1 MVGDLYFLFIFYLK
15 CFKQSIWEL
24 YSSLVGGSNATFIG
38 CQLRLNLIEEEGN
51 CNSWL
56 SLHQSTLMLTG
67 YKNVFQR
74 ILSLTCRRS
83 YHESISQTLA
93 CSTFSSHSKLS
104 ALRSSFF
111 SDPSHCN
118 SPMDLKEV
126 LKVLEELAPL
136 SLAESWDNVGLLVEP
151 IKCRPIKTILLTNDL
166 TDSVMSEAEAMNCDL
181 IISYHPP
188 LFHPIKCLV
197 SKNWKQRLAIRAITA
212 GIAVFSPHTSWD
224 SVKGGVNDWL
234 AGGVGSGKV
243 SVLSQSFSSAPQSHK
258 LEFTARSLEEL
269 NTIMAELKGTNS
281 GVNLQHT
288 AVSSETDGFF
298 ISLICPDSGLTPSVQ
313 TLLQHATP
321 SQSLS
326 ILQVKQRPL
335 PGYGQG
341 RLSVLDEPVTVA
353 AAVQQMK
360 SHLGLNHLRLA
371 LGAQQTLESIVS
383 TVAVCAGS
391 GGSVLNGVKADLYI
405 TGEMSHHEVLDSVAA
420 GASVILSD
428 HSNSE
433 RGFLAVFKKRLA
445 GHLSNSITVA
455 LSQADRD
462 PLEVV

>member
-1 MVGDLYFLFIFYLK
+1 
-15 CFKQSIWEL
+15 
-24 YSSLVGGSNATFIG
+24 
-38 CQLRLNLIEEEGN
+38 
-51 CNSWL
+51 
-56 SLHQSTLMLTG
+56 MLTG
-67 YKNVFQR
+67 YKIVFQR

-83 YHESISQTLA
+83 YHEIISQTLA
-93 CSTFSSHSKLS
+93 CSPFSSHSKLS
-104 ALRSSFF
+104 ALPSSFF
-111 SDPSHCN
+111 FSAPFHCSIRSHQLSTPLHPCHCYSFSCSLSHSSRPT

-126 LKVLEELAPL
+126 LEVLEQLAPL

-188 LFHPIKCLV
+188 LFRPIKCLV
-197 SKNWKQRLAIRAITA
+197 SKDWKQRLAIRAITA

-234 AGGVGSGKV
+234 VGGVGSGKV
-243 SVLSQSFSSAPQSHK
+243 SVLSQALSSGPQSHK
-258 LEFTARSLEEL
+258 LEFTARSQEEL
-269 NTIMAELKGTNS
+269 NTIMAELKGMNS

-288 AVSSETDGFF
+288 VVSSETDGFF
-298 ISLICPDSGLTPSVQ
+298 ISLICPDSALTPSVQ
-313 TLLQHATP
+313 TLLRHAAP

-326 ILQVKQRPL
+326 ILQIKKPPL

-371 LGAQQTLESIVS
+371 LGAQRTLESTVS

-445 GHLSNSITVA
+445 VHLSDSVTVA

-462 PLEVV
+462 PLDVV

>member
-1 MVGDLYFLFIFYLK
+1 
-15 CFKQSIWEL
+15 
-24 YSSLVGGSNATFIG
+24 
-38 CQLRLNLIEEEGN
+38 
-51 CNSWL
+51 
-56 SLHQSTLMLTG
+56 MLTG
-67 YKNVFQR
+67 YKIVFQR

-83 YHESISQTLA
+83 YHEIISQTLA
-93 CSTFSSHSKLS
+93 CSPFSSHSKLS
-104 ALRSSFF
+104 ALPSSFF
-111 SDPSHCN
+111 FSAPFHCSIRSHQLSTPLHPCHCYSFSCSLSHSSRPT

-126 LKVLEELAPL
+126 LEVLEQLAPL

-188 LFHPIKCLV
+188 LFRPIKCLV
-197 SKNWKQRLAIRAITA
+197 SKDWKQRLAIRAITA

-234 AGGVGSGKV
+234 VGGVGSGKV
-243 SVLSQSFSSAPQSHK
+243 SVLSQALSSGPQSHK
-258 LEFTARSLEEL
+258 LEFTARSQEEL
-269 NTIMAELKGTNS
+269 NTIMAELKGMNS

-288 AVSSETDGFF
+288 VVSSETDGFF
-298 ISLICPDSGLTPSVQ
+298 ISLICPDSALTPSVQ
-313 TLLQHATP
+313 TLLRHAAP

-326 ILQVKQRPL
+326 ILQIKKPPL

-371 LGAQQTLESIVS
+371 LGAQRTL
-383 TVAVCAGS
+383 VCAGS

-445 GHLSNSITVA
+445 VHLSDSVTVA

-462 PLEVV
+462 PLDVV

>member
-1 MVGDLYFLFIFYLK
+1 MLAFPIHNFAYWK
-15 CFKQSIWEL
+15 PTFKM
-24 YSSLVGGSNATFIG
+24 
-38 CQLRLNLIEEEGN
+38 
-51 CNSWL
+51 
-56 SLHQSTLMLTG
+56 STLMLTG
-67 YKNVFQR
+67 YKIVFQR
-74 ILSLTCRRS
+74 ILSLTCRRN

-93 CSTFSSHSKLS
+93 CSPFSSYSKLS
-104 ALRSSFF
+104 ALRSTFF
-111 SDPSHCN
+111 SDPSHC
-118 SPMDLKEV
+118 SIRSHQLSTHLCHCYSFSCSLSHSSHPTGPMDLKEV
-126 LKVLEELAPL
+126 LDVLEQLAPL

-188 LFHPIKCLV
+188 LFRPIKCLV
-197 SKNWKQRLAIRAITA
+197 SKDWKQRLVIRAIAA

-234 AGGVGSGKV
+234 VGGVGSGKV
-243 SVLSQSFSSAPQSHK
+243 SVLSQALSSAPQSHK
-258 LEFTARSLEEL
+258 LEFTARSQEEL
-269 NTIMAELKGTNS
+269 NTIMAELKGMNS
-281 GVNLQHT
+281 GVNLQHK

-298 ISLICPDSGLTPSVQ
+298 ISLICPDSALTPSVQ
-313 TLLQHATP
+313 TLLKHAAP

-326 ILQVKQRPL
+326 ILQVKKRPL

-371 LGAQQTLESIVS
+371 LGAQQTLESTVN

-445 GHLSNSITVA
+445 VHLSNSVTVA
-455 LSQADRD
+455 LSRADRD